1 MAYYITGDCHANF
14 DKLIY
19 FSRFNRKLTEN
30 DVIILLGDVGLNYF
44 GKEKDNVN
52 KQILADFPNYFL
64 CIHGNHEERPFNIP
78 SYRMKKWHG
87 GSVYYETEFPNLLFA
102 KDGEVYDFD
111 GKKAIVIGGA
121 YSRH

>member
-1 MAYYITGDCHANF
+1 MAYYITGDCHVNF

-52 KQILADFPNYFL
+52 KQILADFPNYFYVFME
-64 CIHGNHEERPFNIP
+64 I
-78 SYRMKKWHG
+78 MKKDHLI
-87 GSVYYETEFPNLLFA
+87 FQ
-102 KDGEVYDFD
+102 
-111 GKKAIVIGGA
+111 AIE
-121 YSRH
+121 

>member
-44 GKEKDNVN
+44 
-52 KQILADFPNYFL
+52 FL
-64 CIHGNHEERPFNIP
+64 SQNNSDQHHQ
-78 SYRMKKWHG
+78 
-87 GSVYYETEFPNLLFA
+87 
-102 KDGEVYDFD
+102 
-111 GKKAIVIGGA
+111 AI
-121 YSRH
+121 

>member
-78 SYRMKKWHG
+78 SYRMKNG
-87 GSVYYETEFPNLLFA
+87 MV
-102 KDGEVYDFD
+102 EVYIMKRNFQICYLPKMEKCMILT
-111 GKKAIVIGGA
+111 GKKQL
-121 YSRH
+121 